1 MYRLRDN
8 EFLMR
13 HRPAIFG
20 LLWAVLGIA
29 LLMSALQ
36 GRSIP
41 GREDLRQVSG
51 IVDSLRSDSRYV
63 RHGPNIDTLYLRL
76 RGADTEYLISS
87 GRMNGPGPYTRA
99 SRALRRGSPV
109 TLWYET
115 HPDFGN
121 RLWQIEQQ
129 GRRLL
134 DYRETFDHETGEQ
147 MNNWLWLLGY
157 LVSAC
162 AVVPLLL
169 MWHKRLRTGEAKG
182 KDSPGTVTP

>member
-20 LLWAVLGIA
+20 MLWGLMGFA

-36 GRSIP
+36 GKAIP
-41 GREDLRQVSG
+41 GRGDLRQVSG
-51 IVDSLRSDSRYV
+51 IIDELRSDSRYV
-63 RHGPNIDTLYLRL
+63 RHGPNVYTLHLRL
-76 RGADTEYLISS
+76 RGADTEYRISS
-87 GRMNGPGPYTRA
+87 GRMSGPAAYARA
-99 SRALRRGSPV
+99 SRALLRGSSV
-109 TLWYET
+109 TLWYEP

-121 RLWQIEQQ
+121 RLWQIDQQ

-134 DYRETFDHETGEQ
+134 DYRDMFDHETGEQ
-147 MNNWLWLLGY
+147 MNTYLWLLGY
-157 LVSAC
+157 LVSSF

-169 MWHKRLRTGEAKG
+169 MWQKRLRDVEAKG
-182 KDSPGTVTP
+182 KDSAGPDTQ

>member
-20 LLWAVLGIA
+20 LLWGVLGIA

-76 RGADTEYLISS
+76 RGADTEYVIDS

-129 GRRLL
+129 GRRLI
-134 DYRETFDHETGEQ
+134 DYRETFDLETGQQ
-147 MNNWLWLLGY
+147 MNNWLGLLGY
-157 LVSAC
+157 LLGSC
-162 AVVPLLL
+162 AVIPLLL
-169 MWHKRLRTGEAKG
+169 MWHKRLRAGEAKDEDG
-182 KDSPGTVTP
+182 AGT